1 MTYTKAF
8 QEIKARADFA
18 EISGQYLGNYSQMTG
33 EVATTTMASR
43 TSARPEAK
51 EVRRELVPGK
61 IRRLVELNPSL
72 SEYPA
77 GFRVAFYQTKRVVV
91 SWKLS

>member
-51 EVRRELVPGK
+51 EFVVNWFQEKYGVS
-61 IRRLVELNPSL
+61 LN
-72 SEYPA
+72 
-77 GFRVAFYQTKRVVV
+77 
-91 SWKLS
+91 